1 LSSFCALSVDDVI
14 DAIRKLPAKQ
24 CATDPLPTHLLKDNV
39 DVLAPFITELFNRS
53 LSSGVFPTQFKAAYI
68 TPLLKKPDLDPSDG
82 KSYRPISN
90 LTVLSKVLERL
101 VARQLIRHLSEW
113 KLLPELQSAYRA
125 YHSTET
131 AVLRVVS
138 DILEALDRGDLA
150 ALTLLDLSAAFDS
163 VDHIVLLRRLQ
174 SSYGIRSTVL
184 DWFTSYLEQ
193 RVQYVRFRGRSSTPS
208 TLLCGVPQGSVLGP
222 ILFLLYTADLIRL
235 VEIRGL
241 HPHLFA
247 DDTQIYGSCRPEETQ
262 TLMDRMSACISDVAE
277 WMQSN
282 RLQLNMTKTEL
293 LWCASSR
300 QQHLTPNAPLRV
312 CADDVAPTKY
322 VRDLGIYI
330 DSDMSMKTHV
340 SRTVSSCFAALRH
353 IRSIRR
359 SVCQP
364 VLLSLVTSLVLTRL
378 DYGSVTLNG
387 ITKRLMDRLQSVLN
401 AAARLVHNS
410 RKYDRISPL
419 LRDLHWL
426 RVPERI
432 KFRLAVLVFRCRN
445 QTAPNYLTRDLQW
458 ADTDDSRRRLRSATT
473 QKLLVRRTRL
483 RTIGDRAFGA
493 VAPRVWNDLPADIV
507 SAPSLAIFKRR
518 LKTYLFGQSFG

>member
-1 LSSFCALSVDDVI
+1 M
-14 DAIRKLPAKQ
+14 
-24 CATDPLPTHLLKDNV
+24 
-39 DVLAPFITELFNRS
+39 
-53 LSSGVFPTQFKAAYI
+53 
-68 TPLLKKPDLDPSDG
+68 
-82 KSYRPISN
+82 
-90 LTVLSKVLERL
+90 
-101 VARQLIRHLSEW
+101 
-113 KLLPELQSAYRA
+113 
-125 YHSTET
+125 
-131 AVLRVVS
+131 
-138 DILEALDRGDLA
+138 
-150 ALTLLDLSAAFDS
+150 
-163 VDHIVLLRRLQ
+163 
-174 SSYGIRSTVL
+174 
-184 DWFTSYLEQ
+184 
-193 RVQYVRFRGRSSTPS
+193 QYVRFRGRSSTPS

-235 VEIRGL
+235 VELRGL

-330 DSDMSMKTHV
+330 DSDMSMKTYV
-340 SRTVSSCFAALRH
+340 SRTVSSCFAALHH

-387 ITKRLMDRLQSVLN
+387 ITKRLMDRLQSLLN

-410 RKYDRISPL
+410 L
-419 LRDLHWL
+419 
-426 RVPERI
+426 
-432 KFRLAVLVFRCRN
+432 N
-445 QTAPNYLTRDLQW
+445 TTAFHHFC
-458 ADTDDSRRRLRSATT
+458 ATCT
-473 QKLLVRRTRL
+473 GCTSLNASSFVWPFSCSTIATRL
-483 RTIGDRAFGA
+483 HQTTWRDTYSGQTRTTRGD
-493 VAPRVWNDLPADIV
+493 DCD
-507 SAPSLAIFKRR
+507 
-518 LKTYLFGQSFG
+518 Q

>member
-1 LSSFCALSVDDVI
+1 M
-14 DAIRKLPAKQ
+14 
-24 CATDPLPTHLLKDNV
+24 
-39 DVLAPFITELFNRS
+39 
-53 LSSGVFPTQFKAAYI
+53 
-68 TPLLKKPDLDPSDG
+68 
-82 KSYRPISN
+82 
-90 LTVLSKVLERL
+90 
-101 VARQLIRHLSEW
+101 
-113 KLLPELQSAYRA
+113 
-125 YHSTET
+125 
-131 AVLRVVS
+131 
-138 DILEALDRGDLA
+138 
-150 ALTLLDLSAAFDS
+150 
-163 VDHIVLLRRLQ
+163 
-174 SSYGIRSTVL
+174 
-184 DWFTSYLEQ
+184 
-193 RVQYVRFRGRSSTPS
+193 
-208 TLLCGVPQGSVLGP
+208 PQGSVLGP

-364 VLLSLVTSLVLTRL
+364 VLQSLVTSLVLTRL

-387 ITKRLMDRLQSVLN
+387 ITKRLMDCLQSVLN

-410 RKYDRISPL
+410 RKYDRIFTTSA
-419 LRDLHWL
+419 
-426 RVPERI
+426 
-432 KFRLAVLVFRCRN
+432 RLA
-445 QTAPNYLTRDLQW
+445 
-458 ADTDDSRRRLRSATT
+458 
-473 QKLLVRRTRL
+473 
-483 RTIGDRAFGA
+483 
-493 VAPRVWNDLPADIV
+493 
-507 SAPSLAIFKRR
+507 LAARP
-518 LKTYLFGQSFG
+518 